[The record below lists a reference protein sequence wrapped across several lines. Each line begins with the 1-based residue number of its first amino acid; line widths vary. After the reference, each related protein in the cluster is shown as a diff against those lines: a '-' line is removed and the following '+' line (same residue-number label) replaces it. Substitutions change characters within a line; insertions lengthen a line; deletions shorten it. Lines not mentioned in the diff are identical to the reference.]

1 MTITKQPTKPKNPRV
16 ALKLPPKI
24 ADFIIRGQNV
34 HDQMTANAKT
44 FPSPNPSM
52 AVLQTQIDDLHT
64 KETLAQTRA
73 SGAVAARDNSKLVLK
88 TSLENER
95 QYVESLCAADPGN
108 ALTIAQNAGMTL
120 KVAPTRSKPP
130 LAVKAGA
137 VSGAV
142 TIVAKA
148 TKGAKANHWQYSLD
162 AGKTWIDLPPTTKAK
177 TSIANLTPG
186 TTVTVRARA
195 LTKVG
200 LEDWGQDVTH
210 LVT

>member
-1 MTITKQPTKPKNPRV
+1 MINKQPTKPRNPRV
-16 ALKLPPKI
+16 VLKLPPKI
-24 ADFIIRGQNV
+24 AEFIICGQKV

-52 AVLQTQIDDLHT
+52 AVLQTEIDDLHT
-64 KETLAQTRA
+64 KETATKTHVI
-73 SGAVAARDNSKLVLK
+73 GAVAIRDASKLVLK

-130 LAVKAGA
+130 LAVKPGT
-137 VSGAV
+137 VSGSV
-142 TIVAKA
+142 TLVAKA
-148 TKGAKANHWQYSLD
+148 TKGARANHWQYSLD
-162 AGKTWIDLPPTTKAK
+162 GGKTWIDLPPTIRAK

-186 TTVTVRARA
+186 TAVTVRARV
-195 LTKVG
+195 LTHLG